1 MTEPSRNQRRSE
13 EEYFSFIFIATE
25 PLGFIFLSL
34 SKMVFDPL
42 GEKCNYEHELV
53 LLVGDE
59 RRGECSVFIFNFDNK
74 RRSCRELDKSRL
86 EVGAEQAR
94 YAASLRG
101 VSHTIYC

>member
-53 LLVGDE
+53 LLVGEE
-59 RRGECSVFIFNFDNK
+59 RRVFSVHFQF
-74 RRSCRELDKSRL
+74 
-86 EVGAEQAR
+86 
-94 YAASLRG
+94 
-101 VSHTIYC
+101 